1 MGGINKIDWKG
12 CICSK
17 GKSADQYVAENH
29 AKDRSSNT
37 KHLRLGGRELTEND
51 ATAHLISNANA
62 IGHGNGTEE
71 ASTSSDE
78 HHQGDK
84 NVNANATEQS
94 PQPKVC
100 RIFSVTGGERG
111 GQVLTGWPS
120 WLTAVAGEA
129 ISGWIPRRADSFE
142 KLDKASPPSFLLL
155 LFFTNSNTN
164 HSFFLSCCRLAK
176 ELTAVFIELVI
187 S

>member
-1 MGGINKIDWKG
+1 MG

-142 KLDKASPPSFLLL
+142 KLDKANPPYSLHHCFLIYYYYLHHQPYIFQTL
-155 LFFTNSNTN
+155 PIAFS
-164 HSFFLSCCRLAK
+164 
-176 ELTAVFIELVI
+176 
-187 S
+187 

>member
-1 MGGINKIDWKG
+1 MG

-100 RIFSVTGGERG
+100 RIFSVT
-111 GQVLTGWPS
+111 
-120 WLTAVAGEA
+120 AVAGEA

-187 S
+187 SKPKKL